1 MKTRS
6 STSESVILKPT
17 SVYKM
22 TQETMM
28 AEIKELLPSLV
39 KTIVQSELQLMLKK
53 RDELK
58 LEITDLKKKVDG
70 YKTQVDHW
78 VELVKKNR

>member
-1 MKTRS
+1 M
-6 STSESVILKPT
+6 
-17 SVYKM
+17 
-22 TQETMM
+22 MM